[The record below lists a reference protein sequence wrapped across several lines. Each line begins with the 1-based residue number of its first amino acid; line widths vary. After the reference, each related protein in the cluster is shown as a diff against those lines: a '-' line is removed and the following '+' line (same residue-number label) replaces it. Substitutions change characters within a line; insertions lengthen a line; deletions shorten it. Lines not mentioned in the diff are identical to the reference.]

1 MRPIGTY
8 LPSGLPAQ
16 APPQAATPAPAAPAA
31 AAAPQL
37 PPIGP
42 NPRLRL
48 DPALGIVVTEFLDS
62 AGKLARSAPNEAQ
75 LQAYRNAQRGLGIK
89 P

>member
-1 MRPIGTY
+1 MKPIGTY
-8 LPSGLPAQ
+8 FPTGLPAS
-16 APPQAATPAPAAPAA
+16 PPARIIATPATPVSA
-31 AAAPQL
+31 L

-48 DPALGIVVTEFLDS
+48 DPALGLVVMELLDS
-62 AGKLARSAPNEAQ
+62 AGKVARSAPTEAQ
-75 LQAYRNAQRGLGIK
+75 LQAYRRTRRGMGFT

>member
-1 MRPIGTY
+1 MKPIGTY
-8 LPSGLPAQ
+8 LPSGLPAG
-16 APPQAATPAPAAPAA
+16 PPPPAAPMAA
-31 AAAPQL
+31 QTPQAP

-48 DPALGIVVTEFLDS
+48 DPALGIVVLEFLDS
-62 AGKLARSAPNEAQ
+62 GGKVERSAPSQAQ
-75 LQAYRNAQRGLGIK
+75 LEAYRNAQRGL

>member
-1 MRPIGTY
+1 MKPIGTY
-8 LPSGLPAQ
+8 LPSGLPA
-16 APPQAATPAPAAPAA
+16 APTAGPPAA
-31 AAAPQL
+31 AAPPPA

-48 DPALGIVVTEFLDS
+48 DPALGIVVTEFLDG
-62 AGKLARSAPNEAQ
+62 AGKVARSAPSAAQ
-75 LQAYRNAQRGLGIK
+75 LEAYRNAQRGFGGK

>member
-8 LPSGLPAQ
+8 LPSGLPA
-16 APPQAATPAPAAPAA
+16 PAPSQPRSSAPAA
-31 AAAPQL
+31 AAPQQ

-48 DPALGIVVTEFLDS
+48 DPALGIVVMEFLDS
-62 AGKLARSAPNEAQ
+62 GGKLARSAPSEAQ
-75 LQAYRNAQRGLGIK
+75 LQAYRQAQFGLGIK

>member
-1 MRPIGTY
+1 MKPIGTY
-8 LPSGLPAQ
+8 LPTGLPATPPPRPTA
-16 APPQAATPAPAAPAA
+16 APTAPPAPA
-31 AAAPQL
+31 L

-48 DPALGIVVTEFLDS
+48 DPALGVVVMEFLDS
-62 AGKLARSAPNEAQ
+62 AGKVERSAPSEAQ
-75 LQAYRNAQRGLGIK
+75 LQAYRRAQRGIT

>member
-16 APPQAATPAPAAPAA
+16 APPEAPAPTPAA

-48 DPALGIVVTEFLDS
+48 DPALGIVVMEFLDS
-62 AGKLARSAPNEAQ
+62 AGKVARSAPNEAQ
-75 LQAYRNAQRGLGIK
+75 LQAYRNAQRGLGVK

>member
-1 MRPIGTY
+1 MKPIGTY
-8 LPSGLPAQ
+8 LPSGLPA
-16 APPQAATPAPAAPAA
+16 APPASQSPAA
-31 AAAPQL
+31 APPPPA

-48 DPALGIVVTEFLDS
+48 DPALGIVVMEFLDG
-62 AGKLARSAPNEAQ
+62 AGKVARSAPSAAQ
-75 LQAYRNAQRGLGIK
+75 LEAYRNAQRGFGGK

>member
-1 MRPIGTY
+1 MKPIGTY
-8 LPSGLPAQ
+8 LPTGL
-16 APPQAATPAPAAPAA
+16 PAAPATSPA
-31 AAAPQL
+31 SGPAPPPA

-48 DPALGIVVTEFLDS
+48 DPALGIVVMEFLD
-62 AGKLARSAPNEAQ
+62 AEGKVARSAPSAAQ
-75 LQAYRNAQRGLGIK
+75 LEAYRNAQRGFGVK